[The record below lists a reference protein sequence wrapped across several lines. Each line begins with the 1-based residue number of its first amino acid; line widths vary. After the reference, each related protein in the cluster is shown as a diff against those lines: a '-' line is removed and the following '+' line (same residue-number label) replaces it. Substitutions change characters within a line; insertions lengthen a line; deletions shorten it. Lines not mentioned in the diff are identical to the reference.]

1 MKRTLIA
8 LSALF
13 INVHFSIF
21 NSQLSILNTASA
33 CTNLIVGKKASKD
46 GSVIV
51 SYSCDDYGAY
61 GFMNFL
67 PGGKHKKGEMR
78 PLYHYESNN
87 YLGEIPEAAETYTV
101 VGLMNEYQLTIHE
114 TTYGGR
120 EELCDT
126 TETGLFDYGSLM
138 YVTLQRAKTAREAIE
153 VMTKLV
159 EEYGY
164 GSEGESFSIADP
176 NEAWIMDM
184 IGKGPGRKGAV
195 WVAVRIPDDCISGHA
210 NQSRI
215 RQFPLK
221 DKQNCLYSK
230 DVISFAREKG
240 FFNGKDADFSFADAY
255 APCDFGALRFCE
267 ARIWSYF
274 NRWAAEDMKPYL
286 PYAMGDTKAAPMPL
300 YVRPKS
306 PLSVQDVKD
315 MMRDHYEGTPL
326 AIQDD
331 LGMGAWE
338 MPYRPTPLRFEVDG
352 KNYFNERPIS
362 TQQTANVYVS
372 QMRSWL
378 PNYIGG
384 VVWWGNDDANMVP
397 LTPVYCCVES
407 VPECYSVRTADTFH
421 FSTRSAYWVQ
431 NWVSNMTYLRYSVIF
446 PEVKAVR
453 DRLENDYNSLQAE
466 TEKKAASMP
475 EAEARKFLTAY
486 SHRTAQAM
494 MDELNQLAQTIVVK
508 YNDMAV
514 KKQDE
519 NGQYLKTPGGNQRPV
534 SRPGYP
540 EAFRRKIVNETGD
553 KYLMK

>member
-1 MKRTLIA
+1 MKRLYIV
-8 LSALF
+8 LVALF
-13 INVHFSIF
+13 ANVQFSMFNVQFSIGE
-21 NSQLSILNTASA
+21 AKA

-46 GSVIV
+46 GSVII

-67 PGGKHKKGEMR
+67 PGGKHKKGGMR
-78 PLYHYESNN
+78 ALYHYETNN
-87 YLGEIPEAAETYTV
+87 YLGEIPEAEETFTV
-101 VGLMNEYQLTIHE
+101 VGLMNEYQLSIHE

-126 TETGLFDYGSLM
+126 LTGMFDYGSLM
-138 YVTLQRAKTAREAIE
+138 YVTLQRAKTAREAISI
-153 VMTKLV
+153 MTKLV
-159 EEYGY
+159 EDYGY

-176 NEAWIMDM
+176 NEVWIMDM

-240 FFNGKDADFSFADAY
+240 FFSGKDADFSFADAY
-255 APCDFGALRFCE
+255 APSDFGALRFCE
-267 ARIWSYF
+267 ARIWSFF
-274 NRWAAEDMKPYL
+274 NRWAADDMKPYL
-286 PYAMGDTKAAPMPL
+286 PYAMGDSKATAMPL
-300 YVRPKS
+300 YVKPKA

-315 MMRDHYEGTPL
+315 MMRDHYEGTPM
-326 AIQDD
+326 AIQND
-331 LGMGAWE
+331 LGMGPWE
-338 MPYRPTPLRFEVDG
+338 MPYRPTPLRFKVDG
-352 KNYFNERPIS
+352 KDYFNERPIS

-397 LTPVYCCVES
+397 FTPVYCGVES
-407 VPECYSVRTADTFH
+407 VPECYSGHTADTFH

-431 NWVSNMTYLRYSVIF
+431 NWVSNMTYLRYAVIF
-446 PEVKAVR
+446 PEVQAVR
-453 DRLENDYNSLQAE
+453 DRLEADYNSLQEE
-466 TEKKAASMP
+466 TEKKAAAMS

-494 MDELNQLAQTIVVK
+494 MDEWNQLAQTIIVK
-508 YNDMAV
+508 YNDMAI
-514 KKQDE
+514 KQQDA

-534 SRPGYP
+534 KRPGYP
-540 EAFRRKIVNETGD
+540 ELYKKKIIQETGD
-553 KYLMK
+553 RYLVK